1 MDQRSGG
8 HIMKKGFISV
18 LWMVF
23 IPCVLMS
30 QTMYIHTNDGV
41 YEFDLSYV
49 DRITF
54 SMDGTEPLPG
64 DFLSWTGS
72 SDPNH
77 EFTLVRVHGTDGTV
91 TNIGGFDYFPA
102 MAYGNDGTLYG
113 ISNELHIINPANG
126 STVKIGSL
134 TYFGSEIL
142 MCGAAFSPYGQLYVL
157 ENTSPKRVF
166 TVNLQNGNL
175 TYVGMPDA
183 LIRGIVFASNGT
195 LYGVFADLFTL
206 DPSDMSTLTTV
217 GDTGY
222 FLDPLTFDTQ
232 GVLFS
237 MDNFPSTAIFSVNTN
252 TGAANPVISVGSDGL
267 QSLVCERQATPLA
280 IDRMDKAV
288 STQGLAPRP
297 SEERLLELEAAVKAA
312 RASHMN
318 R

>member
-1 MDQRSGG
+1 
-8 HIMKKGFISV
+8 MKKRFLTV

-23 IPCVLMS
+23 IPCVLLS
-30 QTMYIHTNDGV
+30 QTMYIHTNEGV
-41 YEFDLSYV
+41 YTFDLSYV

-54 SMDGTEPLPG
+54 SMDGTEPSSG

-77 EFTLVRVHGTDGTV
+77 EFTLVRVNGTDGTV
-91 TNIGGFDYFPA
+91 TTIGGFDFFPA
-102 MAYGNDGTLYG
+102 MAYKNDGTLYG
-113 ISNELHIINPANG
+113 ISDELHIINPANG

-142 MCGAAFSPYGQLYVL
+142 MCGAAFSPSGQLYVL
-157 ENTSPKRVF
+157 ENESPKRVF
-166 TVNLQNGNL
+166 TVNLLNGDL

-183 LIRGIVFASNGT
+183 LIRGIVFASDGT

-222 FLDPLTFDTQ
+222 YLGPLTFDAQ

-237 MDNFPSTAIFSVNTN
+237 MDTYPSTAIFSVDTES
-252 TGAANPVISVGSDGL
+252 GSAYPVISVGSGGL
-267 QSLVCERQATPLA
+267 RSLVCERQATPLA
-280 IDRMDKAV
+280 ISRLDKAV
-288 STQGLAPRP
+288 STHGVAPRP
-297 SEERLLELEAAVKAA
+297 SEERLLALEAAVKAA
-312 RASHMN
+312 RASHMD